1 MSRGKPVSHTPRAF
15 SVFDSD
21 WQPAL
26 RCVRVARERKS
37 LRNTLKIKMM
47 DKTMKIFF
55 ARTFAIAL
63 VLILSATGLWAAGAE
78 EEPAAAAEKEMVT
91 DPTTGEMVTAPEYG
105 GTLHL
110 AHEGW
115 YFDIRDA
122 FYGRMHGVNEGVLEK
137 LGMKNW
143 AIDRDEYDF
152 TGYYTPVS
160 ALTGMLAES
169 WSQPDPLTYVFK
181 IRQGVHWHNKPPM
194 NGREFTADDVE
205 YNYQR
210 LTGLGKF
217 SETEPT
223 PMGPWSTLPFESI
236 TATDKWTV
244 VFKLT
249 EPNLTVLKILIYDG
263 NALIYPPE
271 VIEETRTAEVP
282 QGKFSDWRDLVGTGP
297 YMLTD
302 VVVGS
307 SHTYTKNPEY
317 WGYDEKYPENRL
329 PYIDEIRSLVMTDVA
344 TRLSALRTGKVDYLG
359 VASAYSVIKTI
370 DDADSLRQTRPEIQL
385 WPQRSR
391 STNAFALPVNK
402 PPFDDIRVRHAMQM
416 ALDLETINDTFY
428 KGLGETTP
436 FGQSAVKGYY
446 IPFEEWPEEVKKTYR
461 YDPAGAE
468 ALLDAAGYPRGAD
481 GIRFKTVVNHH
492 GAFDASYKEIAV
504 SYWAE
509 IGVDVDILVW
519 GRCYI

>member
-1 MSRGKPVSHTPRAF
+1 
-15 SVFDSD
+15 
-21 WQPAL
+21 
-26 RCVRVARERKS
+26 
-37 LRNTLKIKMM
+37 
-47 DKTMKIFF
+47 
-55 ARTFAIAL
+55 
-63 VLILSATGLWAAGAE
+63 
-78 EEPAAAAEKEMVT
+78 
-91 DPTTGEMVTAPEYG
+91 
-105 GTLHL
+105 
-110 AHEGW
+110 
-115 YFDIRDA
+115 
-122 FYGRMHGVNEGVLEK
+122 
-137 LGMKNW
+137 
-143 AIDRDEYDF
+143 
-152 TGYYTPVS
+152 
-160 ALTGMLAES
+160 MLAES

-249 EPNLTVLKILIYDG
+249 EPNLTVLENLIYNG

-282 QGKFSDWRDLVGTGP
+282 QGKFSDWRGLVGTGP

-370 DDADSLRQTRPEIQL
+370 DDADSLRRTRPEIQL

-492 GAFDASYKEIAV
+492 GASDASYKEIAV

-509 IGVDVDILVW
+509 IGVDVEILVW
-519 GRCYI
+519 DGATYNALMREGTQEGISGGQGATTFSPVMTTSWVHSSGTINLGMNLPGWNDPKLDAMVEAALAADTVEEQKRLMKEVDWYKIENRGHVWGILVPTWFANWPWLKGFNGEGGMGNAGHLGAIFSRLWLDQDLKEAMGY